1 MTPTE
6 SSQEMNANGH
16 AHGARDQ
23 SPRKETKPKRGA
35 QAQSPT
41 GARYMG
47 ARPNIYGS
55 KAQEISVHSTR
66 GKRFGVEAL
75 PQNLQQKRAEPVALK
90 QIQELLV

>member
-6 SSQEMNANGH
+6 SSQEISANGN

-23 SPRKETKPKRGA
+23 SPRKRYGA

-41 GARYMG
+41 GARHMG

-75 PQNLQQKRAEPVALK
+75 PQHLQQKRAEPVALK